1 MLILMR
7 HVYGCLRVCE
17 YHGRGRETNVDAI
30 ADAEV
35 VLSTYHTLAGES
47 AKSTSPL
54 LKIHWFRIILDEGIM
69 NIYIDT
75 GTLNLTLKS
84 STYYSHLLDTIF

>member
-1 MLILMR
+1 MLIFII
-7 HVYGCLRVCE
+7 HVYGGLRVCE
-17 YHGRGRETNVDAI
+17 YHGRGRETNMDAI

-54 LKIHWFRIILDEGIM
+54 FKIHWFRIILDEGII
-69 NIYIDT
+69 NISIDT
-75 GTLNLTLKS
+75 ETLNLILS
-84 STYYSHLLDTIF
+84 FSTYHSHFLDTIL